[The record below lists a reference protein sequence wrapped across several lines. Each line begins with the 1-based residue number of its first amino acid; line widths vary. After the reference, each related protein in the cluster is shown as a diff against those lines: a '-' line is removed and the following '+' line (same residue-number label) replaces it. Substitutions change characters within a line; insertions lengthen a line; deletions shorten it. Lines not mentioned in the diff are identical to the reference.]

1 MSDSIEQIRDLA
13 PKIRPR
19 AFAARLAYWRRGGL
33 PAGGASERVGGSRGH
48 KLPHFDRT
56 DEQINQAEADYAE
69 AIDGFLE
76 QLGQGDHGAA
86 LRQLRKAETLERV
99 WLVPI
104 DRLDAE
110 QLKALDGMIS
120 DAAQCLCSNTREL
133 WERMGRRTPWRIKRG
148 LGPCCYSS
156 WAAVGMPDIGV
167 WLKLNRATEA
177 AAS

>member
-1 MSDSIEQIRDLA
+1 MSAFDEIAELA
-13 PKIRPR
+13 PKLSPR
-19 AFAARLAYWRRGGL
+19 KFASRLAYWRRADL
-33 PAGGASERVGGSRGH
+33 PAGGLSERVGGSRGH
-48 KLPHFDRT
+48 KLPAFDRT
-56 DEQINQAEADYAE
+56 DVQINQAEQDYKRAV
-69 AIDGFLE
+69 DGFLSE
-76 QLGQGDHGAA
+76 MSVGDHVAA

-99 WLVPI
+99 WLIPI
-104 DRLDAE
+104 DKLDAE

-120 DAAQCLCSNTREL
+120 DAAQCMCSNTREL